1 MEKCTNDQIIETNL
15 SEDSASQDDHVSGM
29 TPIQLEE
36 AREIGRR
43 ELITSL
49 LGRGMD
55 LVYLVM
61 VVVWIAHP
69 DSGYMLW
76 LTGISTAPGVQLLLL
91 TATLIT
97 GNLVV
102 TFPFSLYGGHIL
114 QHRYHLSR
122 QSFLQWI
129 WRKGKG
135 FFLEMIFSL
144 VLVTVLYWIIWTMH
158 GWWWLVAA
166 IGFFLLSI
174 VLGQLAPVL
183 ILPIFYKV
191 KLLDPTD
198 QQGPDLNRIF
208 KELSG
213 GTGLSV
219 EGVYRM
225 DLSAETNKA
234 NAMLAGLGNTR
245 RVILADT
252 LLDHFSLDEIAV
264 IFAHEVGHHVHR
276 HIRKMILFGG
286 LYSLI
291 GFYLCDLM
299 LRLWSS
305 DAGVGV
311 GSVDYANLPV
321 FVLPVL
327 LLTIHLF
334 SLLLEPLQ
342 NGLSRHFE
350 RQADRF
356 ALEATEN
363 RDAYL
368 SAFSKLAK
376 QNKDDPSPHRL
387 EVFLFHSHPP
397 IAERIA
403 MARN

>member
-1 MEKCTNDQIIETNL
+1 MEKSTNDRINETSL
-15 SEDSASQDDHVSGM
+15 SEASVLQDEHVSGM

-36 AREIGRR
+36 AREIGHR
-43 ELITSL
+43 ELTSSL
-49 LGRGMD
+49 LGRGVD
-55 LVYLVM
+55 LVYLVA

-69 DSGYMLW
+69 DSGFMRW
-76 LTGISTAPGVQLLLL
+76 LSEISTAPSVQLLIL

-102 TFPFSLYGGHIL
+102 SFPFSLYGGHIL
-114 QHRYHLSR
+114 QHQYQLSR
-122 QSFLQWI
+122 QSFMQWL

-135 FFLEMIFSL
+135 FFLEMSFSL
-144 VLVTVLYWIIWTMH
+144 VLVTVLYWIIWTVH

-174 VLGQLAPVL
+174 VIGQLAPVL

-198 QQGPDLNRIF
+198 QRGPDLNQIF
-208 KELSG
+208 KELTG

-252 LLDHFSLDEIAV
+252 LLDNFSSDEIAV

-299 LRLWSS
+299 MRLWLNDLS
-305 DAGVGV
+305 
-311 GSVDYANLPV
+311 SVDYANFPV

-334 SLLLEPLQ
+334 SILLEPLQ

-356 ALEATEN
+356 ALDATQN

-387 EVFLFHSHPP
+387 EVLLFHSHPP
-397 IAERIA
+397 IVERIA
-403 MARN
+403 MATN

>member
-1 MEKCTNDQIIETNL
+1 MEEPTNDRLVETEL
-15 SEDSASQDDHVSGM
+15 LETPASQGGDISGM
-29 TPIQLEE
+29 TLNQLEE
-36 AREIGRR
+36 ARAIGRR
-43 ELITSL
+43 ELTASL
-49 LGRGMD
+49 LGRAVD
-55 LVYLVM
+55 LVYLVA
-61 VVVWIAHP
+61 VVVWIAQP

-76 LTGISTAPGVQLLLL
+76 LAGLSTVPTVQLVLL

-102 TFPFSLYGGHIL
+102 SFPLSLYAGHIL
-114 QHRYHLSR
+114 QHQYHLSR
-122 QSFLQWI
+122 QSFLQWL

-135 FFLEMIFSL
+135 FLLEMLFSL
-144 VLVTVLYWIIWTMH
+144 VLVTILYWMIWTAQ

-166 IGFFLLSI
+166 VGFFLLSI

-198 QQGPDLNRIF
+198 QQGPELNRIF
-208 KELSG
+208 KELTN

-252 LLDHFSLDEIAV
+252 LLEHFSLDEIAV

-286 LYSLI
+286 LYSLVA
-291 GFYLCDLM
+291 FYLCDLM
-299 LRLWSS
+299 LRLWLKGA
-305 DAGVGV
+305 AGGE
-311 GSVDYANLPV
+311 GGVDYANLPI

-334 SLLLEPLQ
+334 STLLEPLQ
-342 NGLSRHFE
+342 NGLSRYFE

-356 ALEATEN
+356 ALDVTKN
-363 RDAYL
+363 REAYL

-376 QNKDDPSPHRL
+376 QNKDDPNPHRV

-403 MARN
+403 MARH

>member
-1 MEKCTNDQIIETNL
+1 VEEFQNESLAGTEITKIGDPK
-15 SEDSASQDDHVSGM
+15 DDDISGM
-29 TPIQLEE
+29 TPAQLEE
-36 AREIGRR
+36 AKAIGRR
-43 ELITSL
+43 ELIASL
-49 LGRGMD
+49 LGRALD
-55 LVYLVM
+55 LVYLVSM
-61 VVVWIAHP
+61 VVLIAQP

-76 LTGISTAPGVQLLLL
+76 LKGFSDSSTVQLTLL
-91 TATLIT
+91 TASIIT
-97 GNLVV
+97 GNLLVS
-102 TFPFSLYGGHIL
+102 FPLSLYAGHIL
-114 QHRYHLSR
+114 QHQYHLSR

-129 WRKGKG
+129 WRKAKG

-144 VLVTVLYWIIWTMH
+144 VLVIILYWIIWMTQ

-166 IGFFLLSI
+166 VGFFFLSV

-183 ILPIFYKV
+183 ILPIFYKI

-198 QQGPDLNRIF
+198 QQGPELNRIF
-208 KELSG
+208 KQLTG

-234 NAMLAGLGNTR
+234 NAMLAGLGRTR

-264 IFAHEVGHHVHR
+264 IFAHEVGHHVHH

-286 LYSLI
+286 VYSLTA
-291 GFYLCDLM
+291 FYLCDLVVRRW
-299 LRLWSS
+299 LE
-305 DAGVGV
+305 DTGVVANGL
-311 GSVDYANLPV
+311 DYANLPI

-334 SLLLEPLQ
+334 STLLEPLQ
-342 NGLSRHFE
+342 NSLSRHFE

-356 ALEATEN
+356 AIDVTQHRE
-363 RDAYL
+363 AYL

-376 QNKDDPSPHRL
+376 QNKDDPRPHRL
-387 EVFLFHSHPP
+387 EVLLFHSHPP

-403 MARN
+403 MARY